1 MTRYIE
7 DLNENTAPVSGDYLL
22 CYDASAGSTDKD
34 RKVNVSKFAVLAVAN
49 TFTTTQTMAPTS
61 TAVAAVAVTAPTS
74 SATPIQTWNYNVTRR
89 ISAVQYQNYS
99 EINFDTV
106 DLGNGFPGPR
116 IRIGGNNNATNAASG
131 SIILDDRAGNP
142 KSFWVDASGNLR
154 THSSSPTNFA
164 TDTSGVV
171 VGSQSSSLDSKDV
184 LGEFTDDDSAL
195 AAILATPLYDFV
207 YKNRSFNGEKF
218 TGIITDY
225 APIFGMDRDESHPA
239 GKSLND
245 ITGFGY
251 TIAALKA
258 VVRRLIEV
266 ERKLA

>member
-49 TFTTTQTMAPTS
+49 TFTTVQTIVPGTTGAHGLAVNMPTS
-61 TAVAAVAVTAPTS
+61 TTGDAVNIKYNNLSAIRLIATASARQLLIDNFDNGAGIGPCIILGYNNNGTAAAGHIALYERDGGFDSIWPDATGLLRIINGSQPTS
-74 SATPIQTWNYNVTRR
+74 
-89 ISAVQYQNYS
+89 
-99 EINFDTV
+99 
-106 DLGNGFPGPR
+106 
-116 IRIGGNNNATNAASG
+116 
-131 SIILDDRAGNP
+131 
-142 KSFWVDASGNLR
+142 
-154 THSSSPTNFA
+154 A
-164 TDTSGVV
+164 TDTSGTV
-171 VGSQSSSLDSKDV
+171 VGSQSSSLDTKNV
-184 LGEFTDDDSAL
+184 LGEFTDDDNAL
-195 AAILATPLYDFV
+195 ARMVATPLYDFT
-207 YKNRSFNGEKF
+207 YKSGAYNGERF

-225 APIFGMDRDESHPA
+225 APTFGMDRDEEHPA

-251 TIAALKA
+251 TVAAFKA